1 MANIGQQ
8 GDEGWRERLSEAW
21 ATRRLR
27 IAENCRFWALVE
39 PYRPPPRLMPL
50 LLLNVAAFYTGVV
63 GAAITEQLY
72 KEKYWDEHPGAA
84 VPIMRPLF
92 YIGPYKVTRE
102 DFSEENAG

>member
-1 MANIGQQ
+1 
-8 GDEGWRERLSEAW
+8 
-21 ATRRLR
+21 
-27 IAENCRFWALVE
+27 
-39 PYRPPPRLMPL
+39 MPL

-84 VPIMRPLF
+84 VPIMWPLF